1 MTKAFTGEPEPPV
14 LDVDNLS
21 VSTSVLQHDPFGGDP
36 CTMPHSSTTVLQPPA
51 RPELELSHERHA
63 KRMADLG
70 EPIQEPFDR

>member
-1 MTKAFTGEPEPPV
+1 MNKAFTGEPEPPV

-21 VSTSVLQHDPFGGDP
+21 VSTSVLQHDAFGGDAAFEHYYNHWP
-36 CTMPHSSTTVLQPPA
+36 D
-51 RPELELSHERHA
+51 PELERHT